1 MIKLINV
8 NKYYKSGSEN
18 YHALRDINLEF
29 GDSGMHFIHG
39 KSGSGKSTLL
49 NVLGGLDKY
58 DSGDLIIDNVS
69 TADFSKKDFNTYR
82 NTYIGFVFQEFNV
95 LKGLSVY
102 ENIALSLELQHM
114 NVKHNHDKIQ
124 EIIDKVGLT
133 GLENRMMNQIS
144 GGQRQRVAIARAL
157 IKNPRVIIADEPT
170 GNLDS
175 KNSKMVMDLLKE
187 LSKDHLI
194 IVVTHS
200 DALALEYADRLIEI
214 KDGSVIKDTGN
225 NAGLDKD
232 LVLDPVKVPV
242 KTSLSLS
249 IKSVLKNKMRFIVMI
264 LLFALSLTFAG
275 VVVNLSLAD
284 TTKVYSEY
292 QNEFGNF
299 VININKKYLSR
310 GIEANTAFFDYE
322 LINYQEQYNE
332 DETGHIKVLKG
343 MDYYIP
349 IDENA
354 LTEDPF
360 WVNYIQRIHLYD
372 SKILNVDNFPFL
384 HGKHTNAANAVSITD
399 YLADNLIYQNYFG
412 SAVKERKDLIGKEIY
427 SDDMKDP
434 FIIRGIIKTNYED
447 FKNQDLT
454 DSKVWSAFQD
464 NLVFYSSMFTNQE
477 KYASIYSSKNFDEVY
492 DDVIFDII
500 NQKGYCENV
509 KITTYDKATGTVH
522 ASMGKE
528 PTKPKEGDPTQIAVT
543 TGFLKKVTG
552 LDGTI
557 DELFNKI
564 YFEVTYEK
572 TTGNYVTEYMYA
584 TVYLNAVRRVP
595 TSISCVITDIIEDD
609 EAVIYA
615 PALRNTDLYTR
626 ILSSSFGDGGFA
638 TLINDSINGGEDV
651 ILSNATTY
659 REMIE
664 NDVLISNQAFQ
675 KVLLVDDF
683 INNNLWL
690 FIGIFFVFGLFS
702 VLLIFN
708 FVIIN
713 IKNSTRDI
721 GIYMSLGLSGFRIA
735 LIYLFQVII
744 MGLCAFVLAAI
755 AVVVFLLVLD
765 IRFTAM
771 AAVNLTIIN
780 ITVLGMV
787 AILAISII
795 VPVAAVVIPLLD
807 LSRKH
812 PVDVIKSV

>member
-1 MIKLINV
+1 MIKLINI
-8 NKYYKSGSEN
+8 NKYYKSGSET

-69 TADFSKKDFNTYR
+69 TADFSRRDFNTYR

-114 NVKHNHDKIQ
+114 NVKQNHDKIQ

-200 DALALEYADRLIEI
+200 DALAHEYADRLIEI
-214 KDGSVIKDTGN
+214 RDGSVTKDTGN
-225 NAGLDKD
+225 NGGLDKN

-242 KTSLSLS
+242 KTSLTLSLKS
-249 IKSVLKNKMRFIVMI
+249 IFKNKMRFIVMI

-292 QNEFGNF
+292 QNEYGNF

-322 LINYQEQYNE
+322 LLEYQEKYNE
-332 DETGHIKVLKG
+332 DENGHIKVLKG

-354 LTEDPF
+354 TNEDPF

-372 SKILNVDNFPFL
+372 NKILSNFEFL
-384 HGKHTNAANAVSITD
+384 HGKHTNASNAVTITD

-412 SAVKERKDLIGKEIY
+412 DAVESREDLIGAEIR
-427 SDDMKDP
+427 SDDMKEP
-434 FIIRGIIKTNYED
+434 FVIRGIIKTNYED
-447 FKNQDLT
+447 FLTRDLT
-454 DSKVWSAFQD
+454 DSKIWSAFQD

-477 KYASIYSSKNFDEVY
+477 KYAAIYSSSNFEEFY
-492 DDVIFDII
+492 DDVIFDLI
-500 NQKGYCENV
+500 NKKGYCEDV
-509 KITTYDKATGTVH
+509 KITTYDKAKGTVH

-528 PTKPKEGDPTQIAVT
+528 PTQPKEGNPTQIAVT

-552 LDGTI
+552 LDGDI

-572 TTGNYVTEYMYA
+572 TVGNYVTEYMYA
-584 TVYLNAVRRVP
+584 IVYLNAVRRVP
-595 TSISCVITDIIEDD
+595 TSLSCVVTDIIEDD
-609 EAVIYA
+609 EAVIYT
-615 PALRNTDLYTR
+615 PALRNTQLFTR
-626 ILSSSFGDGGFA
+626 MLSSSYGEGGFA
-638 TLINDSINGGEDV
+638 TLISDTLDGSEEIINAN
-651 ILSNATTY
+651 STTY

-664 NDVLISNQAFQ
+664 NDILISNQAFQ

-721 GIYMSLGLSGFRIA
+721 GIYMSLGLSGFRIS

-765 IRFTAM
+765 IRFTAL

-780 ITVLGMV
+780 ITALGMI
-787 AILAISII
+787 AILGISII
-795 VPVAAVVIPLLD
+795 VPVAAVIIPLLD

>member
-8 NKYYKSGSEN
+8 NKYYKSGTEN

-58 DSGDLIIDNVS
+58 DSGELIIDNVS
-69 TADFSKKDFNTYR
+69 TANFSKRDFNTYR

-95 LKGLSVY
+95 LKGLNVY

-114 NVKHNHDKIQ
+114 NVKQNHDKIQ

-157 IKNPRVIIADEPT
+157 IKNPKVIIADEPT

-200 DALALEYADRLIEI
+200 DSLAHDYADRLIEI

-225 NAGLDKD
+225 KLGTEKD
-232 LVLDPVKVPV
+232 LILEPVSVPV
-242 KTSLSLS
+242 KTSLTLS
-249 IKSVLKNKMRFIVMI
+249 IKSIMKNKMRFIVMI

-275 VVVNLSLAD
+275 VVVNLSLAN

-299 VININKKYLSR
+299 VLNINKKYLSR

-322 LINYQEQYNE
+322 LSEYQEKYNA
-332 DETGHIKVLKG
+332 DETSHIKVLKG

-354 LTEDPF
+354 TTEDPF

-372 SKILNVDNFPFL
+372 SKLLANFPFI
-384 HGKHTNAANAVSITD
+384 HGKQTNAANSVTITD
-399 YLADNLIYQNYFG
+399 YLADNLIFQNYFG
-412 SAVKERKDLIGKEIY
+412 SAVKEREDLIGAEIR

-434 FIIRGIIKTNYED
+434 FIIRGIIKTNYEE
-447 FKNQDLT
+447 FLTRDLD
-454 DSKVWSAFQD
+454 DSKIWSAFQD
-464 NLVFYSSMFTNQE
+464 NLVFYSSMFTNAE
-477 KYASIYSSKNFDEVY
+477 KYASIYSSRNFDEVY
-492 DDVIFDII
+492 DDVIFDLI
-500 NQKGYCENV
+500 NKKGYCEDV
-509 KITTYDKATGTVH
+509 KITTYDKAKGTVH

-528 PTKPKEGDPTQIAVT
+528 PTQPKEGNPTQIAVT

-584 TVYLNAVRRVP
+584 IVYINAVRRVP

-615 PALRNTDLYTR
+615 PALYNTELFTR
-626 ILSSSFGDGGFA
+626 ILSSSYGEGGFA
-638 TLINDSINGGEDV
+638 TLISDTLDADEEIINA
-651 ILSNATTY
+651 NANTY

-664 NDVLISNQAFQ
+664 NNILISNQAFQ

-721 GIYMSLGLSGFRIA
+721 GIYMSLGLSGFRIS

-755 AVVVFLLVLD
+755 SVVVFLLVLD

-780 ITVLGMV
+780 ITALGMI
-787 AILAISII
+787 AILAISVI
-795 VPVAAVVIPLLD
+795 VPVAAVIIPLLD
-807 LSRKH
+807 LSRKQ

>member
-1 MIKLINV
+1 MIKLINI
-8 NKYYKSGSEN
+8 NKYYKSGTEL
-18 YHALRDINLEF
+18 YHALRNVNLEF

-69 TADFSKKDFNTYR
+69 TASFSKKDFNTYR

-102 ENIALSLELQHM
+102 ENIALSLELQHL
-114 NVKHNHDKIQ
+114 NVKQNHDRIQ
-124 EIIDKVGLT
+124 AIIDKVGLT

-187 LSKDHLI
+187 LAKDHLI

-200 DALALEYADRLIEI
+200 DALAFEYSDRLIEI
-214 KDGSVIKDTGN
+214 KDGTITKDTLN
-225 NAGLDKD
+225 EKIIEKD

-249 IKSVLKNKMRFIVMI
+249 IKSIFKNKVRFVVMI

-284 TTKVYSEY
+284 TTKVYAEYQSEY
-292 QNEFGNF
+292 NNF
-299 VININKKYLSR
+299 IINVNKKFLSR
-310 GIEANTAFFDYE
+310 DIEAITAFYDYE
-322 LINYQEQYNE
+322 VNNYIEKYNN
-332 DETGHIKVLKG
+332 DENSYIKVLKG
-343 MDYYIP
+343 MDYNIR

-354 LTEDPF
+354 TKENSF
-360 WVNYIQRIHLYD
+360 WVNEIRRIHLYD
-372 SKILNVDNFPFL
+372 SSVMSNFEYL
-384 HGKHTNAANAVSITD
+384 YGRHTNSSYSVTITD

-412 SAVKERKDLIGKEIY
+412 SAVKEREDLIGQSIY
-427 SDDMKDP
+427 ADNMKDP
-434 FIIRGIIKTNYED
+434 FVIRGIIKTNYEE
-447 FKNQDLT
+447 FLNKDLT
-454 DSKVWSAFQD
+454 DSKVFSAFQD

-477 KYASIYSSKNFDEVY
+477 NYMKIYSSNNFEYIYSDAIY
-492 DDVIFDII
+492 DLL
-500 NQKGYCENV
+500 NQKGICEDI
-509 KITTYDKATGTVH
+509 KFTTYDKVEGTKHATL
-522 ASMGKE
+522 GKE
-528 PTKPKEGDPTQIAVT
+528 PVKPEEGELTQIAVT

-552 LDGTI
+552 LDGDI

-564 YFEVTYEK
+564 YFELTYEK
-572 TTGNYVTEYMYA
+572 TAGNYVTEYIY
-584 TVYLNAVRRVP
+584 TNVFLNLVSKVP
-595 TSISCVITDIIEDD
+595 GTLSCVITDLIEDD
-609 EAVIYA
+609 EPIVYT
-615 PALRNTDLYTR
+615 PVLGDSTLYTSL
-626 ILSSSFGDGGFA
+626 LSGTYGEGGFM
-638 TLINDSINGGEDV
+638 TLINTSLESSELVINT
-651 ILSNATTY
+651 NATAY
-659 REMIE
+659 RKMIE
-664 NDVLISNQAFQ
+664 NNVLISNQAFQ

-690 FIGIFFVFGLFS
+690 FVGIFFVFGLFS

-721 GIYMSLGLSGFRIA
+721 GIYMSLGLSGFRIS
-735 LIYLFQVII
+735 LIYFFQVLI

-755 AVVVFLLVLD
+755 ATTIFLIVLD

-771 AAVNLTIIN
+771 SAVNLTIIN
-780 ITVLGMV
+780 ITLLGMLS
-787 AILAISII
+787 ILAISII
-795 VPVAAVVIPLLD
+795 VPISAVVIPLLD
-807 LSRKH
+807 LSRKQ

>member
-1 MIKLINV
+1 MIKLVNI
-8 NKYYKSGSEN
+8 NKYYKSGTEN

-49 NVLGGLDKY
+49 NVLGGIDKY

-69 TADFSKKDFNTYR
+69 TAKFSRRDFNTYR
-82 NTYIGFVFQEFNV
+82 NTYIGFVLQEFNV

-114 NVKHNHDKIQ
+114 SVKKNHNKIQ

-200 DALALEYADRLIEI
+200 DALAKEYADRLIEI
-214 KDGSVIKDTGN
+214 RDGSVTKDTGN
-225 NAGLDKD
+225 TAGIDKD
-232 LVLDPVKVPV
+232 LVLKPVKVPV
-242 KTSLSLS
+242 KTSLTLSLKN
-249 IKSVLKNKMRFIVMI
+249 IFKNKMRFAVMI

-299 VININKKYLSR
+299 VLNTNKKYLSR
-310 GIEANTAFFDYE
+310 GFETTTAFFDYE
-322 LINYQEQYNE
+322 LTEYQEKYNK
-332 DETGHIKVLKG
+332 DEESYIKVLKG

-354 LTEDPF
+354 TNEDAF
-360 WVNYIQRIHLYD
+360 WTNYIQRIHLYD
-372 SKILNVDNFPFL
+372 ATLLENFEYL
-384 HGKHTNAANAVSITD
+384 YGKHTNRANSVTITD
-399 YLADNLIYQNYFG
+399 YLADNLIFQNYFG
-412 SAVKERKDLIGKEIY
+412 DAVETREDLLEKEIY
-427 SDDMKDP
+427 CENMKAP

-447 FKNQDLT
+447 FLERDLN
-454 DSKVWSAFQD
+454 DSKTWSAFQD
-464 NLVFYSSMFTNQE
+464 NLVFYSSMFTNAE
-477 KYASIYSSKNFDEVY
+477 KYASIYSSSNITAVY
-492 DDVIFDII
+492 DDVIYDLI
-500 NQKGYCENV
+500 NQKGICNDV
-509 KITTYDKATGTVH
+509 KITTYDQAEGTVH
-522 ASMGKE
+522 ATKGKE
-528 PTKPKEGDPTQIAVT
+528 PTEPEPGQPTQIAVT
-543 TGFLKKVTG
+543 TGFLKQTTG

-557 DELFNKI
+557 DELFDKI
-564 YFEVTYEK
+564 YFEVTYEQM
-572 TTGNYVTEYMYA
+572 GGSYANEYMYA

-609 EAVIYA
+609 EIAIYT
-615 PALRNTDLYTR
+615 PSLSKTPLFTR
-626 ILSSSFGDGGFA
+626 ILSSSYGDGGFA
-638 TLINDSINGGEDV
+638 TLIIQEDPTNAEQ
-651 ILSNATTY
+651 IISANSNVY

-690 FIGIFFVFGLFS
+690 FIGIFFVFCLFS

-721 GIYMSLGLSGFRIA
+721 GIYMSLGLSGFRIS

-744 MGLCAFVLAAI
+744 MGLCSFILAAI
-755 AVVVFLLVLD
+755 AVIVFLVVLD

-780 ITVLGMV
+780 ITSTGMF
-787 AILAISII
+787 AILAIALI
-795 VPVAAVVIPLLD
+795 VPISAVIIPLFN
-807 LSRKH
+807 LSRKL
-812 PVDVIKSV
+812 PVDIIKSV

>member
-1 MIKLINV
+1 MIKLINI
-8 NKYYKSGSEN
+8 NKYYKSGTEL

-69 TADFSKKDFNTYR
+69 TASFSRKDFNTYR

-102 ENIALSLELQHM
+102 ENIALSLELQHL
-114 NVKHNHDKIQ
+114 NVKQNHNRIQ

-200 DALALEYADRLIEI
+200 DTLAHEYADRIIDI
-214 KDGSVIKDTGN
+214 KDGVITNDTGN
-225 NAGLDKD
+225 LAAIEKD
-232 LVLDPVKVPV
+232 LVLDPVKVPI
-242 KTSLSLS
+242 KTSLTLSLKS
-249 IKSVLKNKMRFIVMI
+249 IFKNKMRFVIMI

-275 VVVNLSLAD
+275 IVVNLSLAD
-284 TTKVYSEY
+284 TTKVYAEYQSEY
-292 QNEFGNF
+292 DNF
-299 VININKKYLSR
+299 ILNINKKYLSR
-310 GIEANTAFFDYE
+310 DIETTSAFFEYEVVDYIE
-322 LINYQEQYNE
+322 KYNN
-332 DETGHIKVLKG
+332 DESSYIKVLRG

-354 LTEDPF
+354 TQEDKF
-360 WVNYIQRIHLYD
+360 WVNHIQRIHLYD
-372 SKILNVDNFPFL
+372 KNVLAGFEFL
-384 HGKHTNAANAVSITD
+384 YGRHTNSQGAVTITD
-399 YLADNLIYQNYFG
+399 YLADNLIFQNYFG
-412 SAVKERKDLIGKEIY
+412 SAVKTREDLIGQSIY
-427 SDDMKDP
+427 DDNMALP
-434 FIIRGIIKTNYED
+434 FTIRGIIKTNYEE
-447 FKNQDLT
+447 FKTKDLN
-454 DSKVWSAFQD
+454 DSKIWSSFED
-464 NLVFYSSMFTNQE
+464 NLVFYSSMFTNSE
-477 KYASIYSSKNFDEVY
+477 NYAAIYSTENLSEFKT
-492 DDVIFDII
+492 DVIYDLI
-500 NQKGYCENV
+500 NKKGLCEDV
-509 KITTYDKATGTVH
+509 TYTTYDKVKGTVH

-528 PTKPKEGDPTQIAVT
+528 PVEPKPGESTQIAVT

-552 LDGTI
+552 LEGDI
-557 DELFNKI
+557 DDLFNKI

-584 TVYLNAVRRVP
+584 TVYLNSVSFVP
-595 TSISCVITDIIEDD
+595 GSLGCVITDIIEDD
-609 EAVIYA
+609 DPIIYTPTLA
-615 PALRNTDLYTR
+615 NMDLFKR
-626 ILSSSFGDGGFA
+626 ILSANYGEGAFM
-638 TLINDSINGGEDV
+638 TLINTAPNNTEDV
-651 ILSNATTY
+651 IIANANSY
-659 REMIE
+659 RDMIE
-664 NDVLISNQAFQ
+664 NDVLISNKAFQ

-683 INNNLWL
+683 INDNLWL

-721 GIYMSLGLSGFRIA
+721 GIYMSLGLSGFRIS
-735 LIYLFQVII
+735 LIYFFQVII
-744 MGLCAFVLAAI
+744 MGLISFVLASIASAI
-755 AVVVFLLVLD
+755 FLLILD
-765 IRFTAM
+765 VRFTAM

-780 ITVLGMV
+780 VTILGMA
-787 AILAISII
+787 AILAIALI
-795 VPVAAVVIPLLD
+795 VPVAAVVVPLFD

>member
-1 MIKLINV
+1 MIKLINI

-69 TADFSKKDFNTYR
+69 TAAFTKKDFNTYR

-114 NVKHNHDKIQ
+114 SVKQNHDKIQ

-200 DALALEYADRLIEI
+200 DTLAHEYADRLIEI
-214 KDGSVIKDTGN
+214 RDGSVTKDTGN
-225 NAGLDKD
+225 TSAIDKD

-249 IKSVLKNKMRFIVMI
+249 LKSIFKNKFRFIVMI

-292 QNEFGNF
+292 QNDYANF
-299 VININKKYLSR
+299 VLNINKKYLSR
-310 GIEANTAFFDYE
+310 GIETTTAFFDYE
-322 LINYQEQYNE
+322 LLEYQEKYNE
-332 DETGHIKVLKG
+332 DENGYIKVLKG
-343 MDYYIP
+343 MDYFIP

-354 LTEDPF
+354 TTEDPF

-372 SKILNVDNFPFL
+372 SKVLSNFEFL
-384 HGKHTNAANAVSITD
+384 YGKHVNATNAVTITD

-412 SAVKERKDLIGKEIY
+412 DSVKTRKDLLNKEIY
-427 SDDMKDP
+427 CDEMKEP
-434 FIIRGIIKTNYED
+434 FIIRGILKTNYEE
-447 FKNQDLT
+447 FLTKDLN
-454 DSKVWSAFQD
+454 DSKTWSAFED

-477 KYASIYSSKNFDEVY
+477 NYMRIYSSNNFDFVY
-492 DDVIFDII
+492 DDVIFDLI
-500 NQKGYCENV
+500 NKKGICEDV

-522 ASMGKE
+522 ATMGKE
-528 PTKPKEGDPTQIAVT
+528 PTKPKDGEPTQIAVT

-572 TTGNYVTEYMYA
+572 TAGNYVTEYMYA
-584 TVYLNAVRRVP
+584 TVYINAISRVP
-595 TSISCVITDIIEDD
+595 TSVSCVITDIIEDD

-615 PALRNTDLYTR
+615 PALKNTDLYTK
-626 ILSSSFGDGGFA
+626 ILAASYGDGGFM
-638 TLINDSINGGEDV
+638 TLISDTLDGSEAVINT
-651 ILSNATTY
+651 NAEAY
-659 REMIE
+659 RDMIE
-664 NDVLISNQAFQ
+664 NDVLISNKAFQ

-721 GIYMSLGLSGFRIA
+721 GIYMSLGLSGFRIS
-735 LIYLFQVII
+735 LIYFFQVII
-744 MGLCAFVLAAI
+744 MGLCAFILAAI
-755 AVVVFLLVLD
+755 AVVVFLLILD
-765 IRFTAM
+765 IRFTAL

-780 ITVLGMV
+780 ITALGMI

-795 VPVAAVVIPLLD
+795 VPVSAVVIPLLD

>member
-1 MIKLINV
+1 MIKLINI
-8 NKYYKSGSEN
+8 NKYYKSGSET

-69 TADFSKKDFNTYR
+69 TADFSRRDFNTYR

-200 DALALEYADRLIEI
+200 DTLAHEYADRLIEI
-214 KDGSVIKDTGN
+214 RDGSVTKDTGN
-225 NAGLDKD
+225 NGGLDKD
-232 LVLDPVKVPV
+232 LVLDPVKVPD
-242 KTSLSLS
+242 KTSLTLSLKS
-249 IKSVLKNKMRFIVMI
+249 IFKNKMRFIVMI

-292 QNEFGNF
+292 QNEYGNF

-322 LINYQEQYNE
+322 LLEYQEKYNE
-332 DETGHIKVLKG
+332 DENGHIKVLKG

-354 LTEDPF
+354 TTEDPF
-360 WVNYIQRIHLYD
+360 WINHIQRIHLYD
-372 SKILNVDNFPFL
+372 NKILSNFEFL
-384 HGKHTNAANAVSITD
+384 YGKHTNASNAVTITD

-412 SAVKERKDLIGKEIY
+412 DAVESREDLIGAEIR
-427 SDDMKDP
+427 SDDMKEP
-434 FIIRGIIKTNYED
+434 FVIRGIIKTNYED
-447 FKNQDLT
+447 FLTRDLT
-454 DSKVWSAFQD
+454 DSKIWSAFQD

-477 KYASIYSSKNFDEVY
+477 KYAAIYSSSNFEEFY
-492 DDVIFDII
+492 DDVIFDLI
-500 NQKGYCENV
+500 NKKGYCEDV
-509 KITTYDKATGTVH
+509 KITTYDKAKGTVH

-528 PTKPKEGDPTQIAVT
+528 PTQPKEGNPTQIAVT

-552 LDGTI
+552 LDGDI

-572 TTGNYVTEYMYA
+572 TVGNYVTEYMYA
-584 TVYLNAVRRVP
+584 IVYLNAVRRVP
-595 TSISCVITDIIEDD
+595 TSLSCVVTDIIEDD
-609 EAVIYA
+609 EAVIYT
-615 PALRNTDLYTR
+615 PALKNTQLFTR
-626 ILSSSFGDGGFA
+626 MLSSSYGEGGFA
-638 TLINDSINGGEDV
+638 TLISDTLDGSEEIINAN
-651 ILSNATTY
+651 STAY

-664 NDVLISNQAFQ
+664 NDILISNQAFQ

-721 GIYMSLGLSGFRIA
+721 GIYMSLGLSGFRIS

-765 IRFTAM
+765 IRFTAL

-780 ITVLGMV
+780 ITALGMI
-787 AILAISII
+787 AILGISII
-795 VPVAAVVIPLLD
+795 VPVAAVIIPLLD

>member
-1 MIKLINV
+1 MIKLVNI

-49 NVLGGLDKY
+49 NVLGGIDKY

-69 TADFSKKDFNTYR
+69 TADFSRKDFNTYR

-95 LKGLSVY
+95 LKGLNVY

-114 NVKHNHDKIQ
+114 NIKKNHDRIQ

-133 GLENRMMNQIS
+133 GLEKRMMNQIS

-200 DALALEYADRLIEI
+200 DTLAHKYADRIIDI
-214 KDGSVIKDTGN
+214 KDGAVIKDTGN
-225 NAGLDKD
+225 TKATEKD
-232 LVLDPVKVPV
+232 LVLKPVRVPV
-242 KTSLSLS
+242 KTSLTLSLKS
-249 IKSVLKNKMRFIVMI
+249 IFKNKMRFAVMI

-299 VININKKYLSR
+299 VLNINKKYLSR
-310 GIEANTAFFDYE
+310 GFESTTAFFDYE
-322 LINYQEQYNE
+322 LTEYQNKYNKNE
-332 DETGHIKVLKG
+332 ESYIKVLKG

-354 LTEDPF
+354 TNEDPF
-360 WVNYIQRIHLYD
+360 WTNYIQRIHLYD
-372 SKILNVDNFPFL
+372 AKILENFEFL
-384 HGKHTNAANAVSITD
+384 YGKHTNARNSVTITD
-399 YLADNLIYQNYFG
+399 YLADNLIFQNYFG
-412 SAVKERKDLIGKEIY
+412 SAVETREDLIGAEIRT
-427 SDDMKDP
+427 DNMNDP

-447 FKNQDLT
+447 FFDRDLN
-454 DSKVWSAFQD
+454 DSKVWSSFQD
-464 NLVFYSSMFTNQE
+464 NLVFYSSMFTNSE
-477 KYASIYSSKNFDEVY
+477 KYAAIYSSYNIEEIY
-492 DDVIFDII
+492 EDVIFDLI
-500 NQKGYCENV
+500 NKKGICNDV

-522 ASMGKE
+522 AKDGKE
-528 PTKPKEGDPTQIAVT
+528 PTEPEPGQPTQIAVT
-543 TGFLKKVTG
+543 TGFLKQATG
-552 LDGTI
+552 LDGTV

-564 YFEVTYEK
+564 YFEVTYEQSVGNLK
-572 TTGNYVTEYMYA
+572 TDYMYA
-584 TVYLNAVRRVP
+584 TVYLNAIRRVP
-595 TSISCVITDIIEDD
+595 TSLSCVITDIIEDD
-609 EAVIYA
+609 EVAIYT
-615 PALRNTDLYTR
+615 PSLDKTPLFTR
-626 ILSSSFGDGGFA
+626 ILSASHGDGGFA
-638 TLINDSINGGEDV
+638 TLIVQEDPENTEQV
-651 ILSNATTY
+651 ILTNSATY

-664 NDVLISNQAFQ
+664 DNILISNQAFQ

-690 FIGIFFVFGLFS
+690 FVGIFFVFCLFS

-721 GIYMSLGLSGFRIA
+721 GIYMSLGLSGFRIS

-744 MGLCAFVLAAI
+744 MGICSFILAAI
-755 AVVVFLLVLD
+755 AVIVFLIALD

-780 ITVLGMV
+780 ITSIGMI
-787 AILAISII
+787 AILAIALV
-795 VPVAAVVIPLLD
+795 VPISAVIIPLLN

-812 PVDVIKSV
+812 PVDIIKSV

>member
-1 MIKLINV
+1 MIKLINI

-18 YHALRDINLEF
+18 YHALRNINLEF

-58 DSGDLIIDNVS
+58 DTGDLIIDNVS
-69 TADFSKKDFNTYR
+69 TATFSRKDFNTYR

-114 NVKHNHDKIQ
+114 NVKQNHDKIQ
-124 EIIDKVGLT
+124 EIINKVGLT

-175 KNSKMVMDLLKE
+175 KNSKMVMELLKE

-200 DALALEYADRLIEI
+200 DALAKEYADRLIEI
-214 KDGSVIKDTGN
+214 KDGMVINDSGN
-225 NAGLDKD
+225 KEGIEKD
-232 LVLDPVKVPV
+232 LILDPVKVPI
-242 KTSLSLS
+242 KTSLTLSLKS
-249 IKSVLKNKMRFIVMI
+249 IFKNKFRFIVMI

-292 QNEFGNF
+292 QNDYDNF

-310 GIEANTAFFDYE
+310 GIETTTAFFDYE
-322 LINYQEQYNE
+322 LLEYQEKYND
-332 DETGHIKVLKG
+332 DENNYIKVLKG

-354 LTEDPF
+354 TTEDPF
-360 WVNYIQRIHLYD
+360 WINYIQRIHLYD
-372 SKILNVDNFPFL
+372 SKILTNFEFIY
-384 HGKHTNAANAVSITD
+384 GKHTNASNAVSITD
-399 YLADNLIYQNYFG
+399 YLADDLIYQNYFG
-412 SAVKERKDLIGKEIY
+412 DAVKKRDDLINKEIY
-427 SDDMKDP
+427 CEGMKNP
-434 FIIRGIIKTNYED
+434 FVIRGIIKTNYEE
-447 FKNQDLT
+447 FLTKDLT
-454 DSKVWSAFQD
+454 DSKTLAAFQD

-477 KYASIYSSKNFDEVY
+477 NYTAIYSSNNFEYVY
-492 DDVIFDII
+492 DDIIFDLI
-500 NQKGYCENV
+500 NKKGICENV
-509 KITTYDKATGTVH
+509 KITTYDKATGTQH
-522 ASMGKE
+522 ALMGKE
-528 PTKPKEGDPTQIAVT
+528 PTKPKEGEPTQIAVT

-584 TVYLNAVRRVP
+584 TVYLNAISKVP
-595 TSISCVITDIIEDD
+595 TSISCVITDIIEDE
-609 EAVIYA
+609 EAIIYT
-615 PALRNTDLYTR
+615 PSLNNTNLYTK
-626 ILSSSFGDGGFA
+626 ILSASYGDGGFM
-638 TLINDSINGGEDV
+638 TLV
-651 ILSNATTY
+651 SNTLDGSEKVVNANANVY
-659 REMIE
+659 RNMIE
-664 NDVLISNQAFQ
+664 NNVLISNKAFQ

-721 GIYMSLGLSGFRIA
+721 GIYMSLGLSGFRIS
-735 LIYLFQVII
+735 LIYFFQVII
-744 MGLCAFVLAAI
+744 MGLCAFFLAAI
-755 AVVVFLLVLD
+755 AVIVFLLVLD
-765 IRFTAM
+765 IRFTAL

-780 ITVLGMV
+780 ITSVGML
-787 AILAISII
+787 AILIISII
-795 VPVAAVVIPLLD
+795 IPLAAVVIPLLD

>member
-1 MIKLINV
+1 MIKLINI

-18 YHALRDINLEF
+18 YHALRNINLEF

-58 DSGDLIIDNVS
+58 DTGDLIIDNVS
-69 TADFSKKDFNTYR
+69 TATFSRKDFNTYR

-114 NVKHNHDKIQ
+114 NVKQNHDKIQ
-124 EIIDKVGLT
+124 EIINKVGLT

-175 KNSKMVMDLLKE
+175 KNSKMVMELLKE

-200 DALALEYADRLIEI
+200 DALAREYADRLIEI
-214 KDGSVIKDTGN
+214 KDGMVINDSGN
-225 NAGLDKD
+225 KEGIEKD
-232 LVLDPVKVPV
+232 LILDPVKVPI
-242 KTSLSLS
+242 KTSLTLSLKS
-249 IKSVLKNKMRFIVMI
+249 IFKNKFRFIVMI

-292 QNEFGNF
+292 QNDYDNF

-310 GIEANTAFFDYE
+310 GIETTTAFFDYE
-322 LINYQEQYNE
+322 LLEYQEKYND
-332 DETGHIKVLKG
+332 DENNYIKVLKG

-354 LTEDPF
+354 TTEDPF
-360 WVNYIQRIHLYD
+360 WINYIQRIHLYD
-372 SKILNVDNFPFL
+372 SKILTNFEFIY
-384 HGKHTNAANAVSITD
+384 GKHTNASNAVSITD
-399 YLADNLIYQNYFG
+399 YLADDLIYQNYFG
-412 SAVKERKDLIGKEIY
+412 DAVKKRDDLINKEIY
-427 SDDMKDP
+427 CEGMKNP
-434 FIIRGIIKTNYED
+434 FVIRGIIKTNYEE
-447 FKNQDLT
+447 FLTKDLT
-454 DSKVWSAFQD
+454 DSKTLAAFQD

-477 KYASIYSSKNFDEVY
+477 NYTAIYSSNNFEYVY
-492 DDVIFDII
+492 DDIIFDLI
-500 NQKGYCENV
+500 NKKGICENV
-509 KITTYDKATGTVH
+509 KITTYDKATGTQH
-522 ASMGKE
+522 ALMGKE
-528 PTKPKEGDPTQIAVT
+528 PTKPKEGEPTQIAVT

-584 TVYLNAVRRVP
+584 TVYLNAISKVP
-595 TSISCVITDIIEDD
+595 TSISCVITDIIEDED
-609 EAVIYA
+609 AIIYT
-615 PALRNTDLYTR
+615 PSLNNTNLYTK
-626 ILSSSFGDGGFA
+626 ILSASYGDGGFM
-638 TLINDSINGGEDV
+638 TLV
-651 ILSNATTY
+651 SNTLDGSDKVVNANANVY
-659 REMIE
+659 RNMIE
-664 NDVLISNQAFQ
+664 NNVLISNKAFQ

-721 GIYMSLGLSGFRIA
+721 GIYMSLGLSGFRIS
-735 LIYLFQVII
+735 LIYFFQVII
-744 MGLCAFVLAAI
+744 MGLCAFFLAAI
-755 AVVVFLLVLD
+755 AVIVFLLVLD
-765 IRFTAM
+765 IRFTAL

-780 ITVLGMV
+780 ITSVGML

-795 VPVAAVVIPLLD
+795 IPLAAVVIPLLD

>member
-1 MIKLINV
+1 MIKLINI

-69 TADFSKKDFNTYR
+69 TANFSRKDFNTYR

-95 LKGLSVY
+95 LKGLTVY

-114 NVKHNHDKIQ
+114 NVKQNHHKIQ

-175 KNSKMVMDLLKE
+175 KNSKMVMNLLKE

-200 DALALEYADRLIEI
+200 DALALEYSDRLIEI
-214 KDGSVIKDTGN
+214 KDGSVVKDTGN
-225 NAGLDKD
+225 NGGLDKD

-242 KTSLSLS
+242 KTSLTLS
-249 IKSVLKNKMRFIVMI
+249 FKSILKNKLRFIVMI

-292 QNEFGNF
+292 QNEYDNF

-310 GIEANTAFFDYE
+310 GIETTTAFFDYE
-322 LINYQEQYNE
+322 LLGYQEQYNE
-332 DETGHIKVLKG
+332 DENNYIKVLKG

-354 LTEDPF
+354 TKEDPF
-360 WVNYIQRIHLYD
+360 WVNYIQRVHLYD
-372 SKILNVDNFPFL
+372 SKILGNFDFL
-384 HGKHTNAANAVSITD
+384 YGKHTNASGAVTITD
-399 YLADNLIYQNYFG
+399 YLADDLIYQNYFG
-412 SAVKERKDLIGKEIY
+412 DAVKTRKDLLNKEIY
-427 SDDMKDP
+427 CEGMKDP
-434 FIIRGIIKTNYED
+434 FTIRGIIKTNYEE
-447 FKNQDLT
+447 FLSRDLN
-454 DSKVWSAFQD
+454 DSKIWAAFED

-477 KYASIYSSKNFDEVY
+477 NYTAIYSSYNFEYIY
-492 DDVIFDII
+492 DDVIYDLI
-500 NQKGYCENV
+500 NQKGICEDV
-509 KITTYDKATGTVH
+509 KITTYDKVKGTVH

-528 PTKPKEGDPTQIAVT
+528 PTKPKDGEPTQIAVT

-572 TTGNYVTEYMYA
+572 TVGNYVTEYMYA
-584 TVYLNAVRRVP
+584 TVYLNAITRVP

-615 PALRNTDLYTR
+615 PALRNTNLYTK
-626 ILSSSFGDGGFA
+626 ILSASYGDGGFM
-638 TLINDSINGGEDV
+638 TLISETLDGSEEVINAN
-651 ILSNATTY
+651 SNIY
-659 REMIE
+659 RDMIE
-664 NDVLISNQAFQ
+664 NNVLISNKAFQ

-721 GIYMSLGLSGFRIA
+721 GIYMSLGLSGFRIS
-735 LIYLFQVII
+735 LIYFFQVII
-744 MGLCAFVLAAI
+744 MGLCSFILAAI

-765 IRFTAM
+765 IRFTAL

-780 ITVLGMV
+780 ITTIGML

-795 VPVAAVVIPLLD
+795 VPLAAVVVPLLD

>member
-1 MIKLINV
+1 MIKLINI
-8 NKYYKSGSEN
+8 NKYYKSGSET

-69 TADFSKKDFNTYR
+69 TADFSRRDFNTYR

-114 NVKHNHDKIQ
+114 NVKQNHDKIQ

-200 DALALEYADRLIEI
+200 DALAHEYADRLIEI
-214 KDGSVIKDTGN
+214 RDGSVTKDTGN
-225 NAGLDKD
+225 NGGLDKN

-242 KTSLSLS
+242 KTSLTLSLKS
-249 IKSVLKNKMRFIVMI
+249 IFKNKMRFIVMI

-292 QNEFGNF
+292 QNEYGNF

-322 LINYQEQYNE
+322 LLEYQEKYNE
-332 DETGHIKVLKG
+332 DENGHIKVLKG

-354 LTEDPF
+354 TNEDPF

-372 SKILNVDNFPFL
+372 NKILSNFEFL
-384 HGKHTNAANAVSITD
+384 HGKHTNASNAVTITD

-412 SAVKERKDLIGKEIY
+412 DAVESREDLIGAEIR
-427 SDDMKDP
+427 SDDMKEP
-434 FIIRGIIKTNYED
+434 FVIRGIIKTNYED
-447 FKNQDLT
+447 FLTRDLT
-454 DSKVWSAFQD
+454 DSKIWSAFQD

-477 KYASIYSSKNFDEVY
+477 KYAAIYSSSNFEEFY
-492 DDVIFDII
+492 DDVIFDLI
-500 NQKGYCENV
+500 NKKGYCEDV
-509 KITTYDKATGTVH
+509 KITTYDKAKGTVH

-528 PTKPKEGDPTQIAVT
+528 PTQPKEGNPTQIAVT

-552 LDGTI
+552 LDGDI

-572 TTGNYVTEYMYA
+572 TVGNYVTEYMYA
-584 TVYLNAVRRVP
+584 IVYLNAVRRVP
-595 TSISCVITDIIEDD
+595 TSLSCVVTDIIEDD
-609 EAVIYA
+609 EAVIYT
-615 PALRNTDLYTR
+615 PALRNTQLFTR
-626 ILSSSFGDGGFA
+626 MLSSSYGEGGFA
-638 TLINDSINGGEDV
+638 TLISDTLDGSEEIINAN
-651 ILSNATTY
+651 STTY

-664 NDVLISNQAFQ
+664 NDILISNQAFQ

-721 GIYMSLGLSGFRIA
+721 GIYMSLGLSGFRIS

-744 MGLCAFVLAAI
+744 MGLCSFVLAAI

-765 IRFTAM
+765 IRFTAL

-780 ITVLGMV
+780 ITALGMI
-787 AILAISII
+787 AILGISII
-795 VPVAAVVIPLLD
+795 VPVAAVIIPLLD

>member
-8 NKYYKSGSEN
+8 NKYYKSGTEN

-58 DSGDLIIDNVS
+58 DSGELIIDNVS
-69 TADFSKKDFNTYR
+69 TANFSKRDFNTYR

-114 NVKHNHDKIQ
+114 NVKQNHDKIQ

-157 IKNPRVIIADEPT
+157 IKNPKVIIADEPT

-200 DALALEYADRLIEI
+200 DTLAHDYADRLIEI
-214 KDGSVIKDTGN
+214 KDGSVVKDTGN
-225 NAGLDKD
+225 NGGTDKD
-232 LVLDPVKVPV
+232 LILDPVSVPV
-242 KTSLSLS
+242 KTSLTLSLKS
-249 IKSVLKNKMRFIVMI
+249 IMKNKMRFIVMI

-299 VININKKYLSR
+299 VLNINKKYLSR

-322 LINYQEQYNE
+322 LTEYQEKYNA
-332 DETGHIKVLKG
+332 DETSHIKVLKG

-354 LTEDPF
+354 TTEDPF

-372 SKILNVDNFPFL
+372 AKLLANFPFI
-384 HGKHTNAANAVSITD
+384 HGKQTNAANSVTITD

-412 SAVKERKDLIGKEIY
+412 SAVKERKDLIGAEIR
-427 SDDMKDP
+427 SDDMKEP
-434 FIIRGIIKTNYED
+434 FIIRGIIKTNYEE
-447 FKNQDLT
+447 FLTRDLN
-454 DSKVWSAFQD
+454 DSKIWSAFQD
-464 NLVFYSSMFTNQE
+464 NLVFYSSMFTNAE
-477 KYASIYSSKNFDEVY
+477 KYASIYSSRNFDEVY
-492 DDVIFDII
+492 DDVIFDLI
-500 NQKGYCENV
+500 NKKGYCEDV
-509 KITTYDKATGTVH
+509 KITTYDKAKGTVH

-528 PTKPKEGDPTQIAVT
+528 PTQPKEGNPTQIAVT

-584 TVYLNAVRRVP
+584 IVYINAVRRVP

-615 PALRNTDLYTR
+615 PALYNTELFTR
-626 ILSSSFGDGGFA
+626 ILSSSYGEGGFA
-638 TLINDSINGGEDV
+638 TLINDTLDADEEIINA
-651 ILSNATTY
+651 NANTY

-664 NDVLISNQAFQ
+664 NNILISNQAFQ

-721 GIYMSLGLSGFRIA
+721 GIYMSLGLSGFRIS

-755 AVVVFLLVLD
+755 SVVVFLLVLD

-780 ITVLGMV
+780 ITALGMI
-787 AILAISII
+787 AILAISVI
-795 VPVAAVVIPLLD
+795 VPVAAVIIPLLD
-807 LSRKH
+807 LSRKQ

>member
-1 MIKLINV
+1 MIKLINI

-69 TADFSKKDFNTYR
+69 TASFSRKDFNTYR

-114 NVKHNHDKIQ
+114 NVKQNHDEIQ
-124 EIIDKVGLT
+124 EIINKVGLT

-175 KNSKMVMDLLKE
+175 KNSKMVMNLLKE

-214 KDGSVIKDTGN
+214 KDGSVVKDTGN
-225 NAGLDKD
+225 NRGIEKD
-232 LVLDPVKVPV
+232 LILDPVKVPI
-242 KTSLSLS
+242 KTSLTLSLKS
-249 IKSVLKNKMRFIVMI
+249 IFKNKFRFIVMI

-292 QNEFGNF
+292 QNDYDNF

-310 GIEANTAFFDYE
+310 GIETTTAFFDYE
-322 LINYQEQYNE
+322 LLEYQEKYNN
-332 DETGHIKVLKG
+332 DENNYIKVLKG

-354 LTEDPF
+354 ITEDPF

-372 SKILNVDNFPFL
+372 SKILENFEFL
-384 HGKHTNAANAVSITD
+384 YGKHTNASNAVSITD
-399 YLADNLIYQNYFG
+399 YLADDLIYQNYFG
-412 SAVKERKDLIGKEIY
+412 DVVKERYDLLNKEIY
-427 SDDMKDP
+427 CEGMKEP
-434 FIIRGIIKTNYED
+434 FVIRGIIKTNYEE
-447 FKNQDLT
+447 FLTKDLT
-454 DSKVWSAFQD
+454 DSKTWAAFQD

-477 KYASIYSSKNFDEVY
+477 NYTAIYSSSNFEYIY
-492 DDVIFDII
+492 DDVIFDLI
-500 NQKGYCENV
+500 NQKGICEDV

-528 PTKPKEGDPTQIAVT
+528 PTQPKEGEPTQIAVT

-584 TVYLNAVRRVP
+584 TVYLNAVTRVP

-615 PALRNTDLYTR
+615 PALSNTNLYTK
-626 ILSSSFGDGGFA
+626 ILSASYGDGGFM
-638 TLINDSINGGEDV
+638 TLISDTLDGSDAVINA
-651 ILSNATTY
+651 NANVY
-659 REMIE
+659 RDMIE
-664 NDVLISNQAFQ
+664 NDVLISNKAFQ

-721 GIYMSLGLSGFRIA
+721 GIYMSLGLSGFRIS
-735 LIYLFQVII
+735 LIYFFQVII

-755 AVVVFLLVLD
+755 AVVIFLLVLD
-765 IRFTAM
+765 IRFTAL

-780 ITVLGMV
+780 ITALGML
-787 AILAISII
+787 AILAISIV
-795 VPVAAVVIPLLD
+795 VPLAAVVIPLLD

>member
-1 MIKLINV
+1 MIKLINI

-69 TADFSKKDFNTYR
+69 TADFTRKDFNTYR

-114 NVKHNHDKIQ
+114 SVKQNHDKIQ

-175 KNSKMVMDLLKE
+175 KNSKMVMDILKQ

-200 DALALEYADRLIEI
+200 DSLAHEYADRLIEI
-214 KDGSVIKDTGN
+214 KDGSVVKDTGN
-225 NAGLDKD
+225 NDGIDKD

-249 IKSVLKNKMRFIVMI
+249 LKSIFKNKARFIVMI

-275 VVVNLSLAD
+275 VVVNLSLAN

-292 QNEFGNF
+292 QNEYGNF
-299 VININKKYLSR
+299 VVNINKTYLSR
-310 GIEANTAFFDYE
+310 GIEAQTAFFDYE
-322 LINYQEQYNE
+322 LLEYQEKYNG
-332 DETGHIKVLKG
+332 DENNYIKVLKG

-354 LTEDPF
+354 TMEDPF
-360 WVNYIQRIHLYD
+360 WCNYIQRIHMYDANVLANFDVLYGK
-372 SKILNVDNFPFL
+372 KI
-384 HGKHTNAANAVSITD
+384 TNSPYAITITD

-412 SAVKERKDLIGKEIY
+412 DAVKSRRDLLEKQITCEG
-427 SDDMKDP
+427 MKKP
-434 FIIRGIIKTNYED
+434 LIIKGIIKTNYED
-447 FKNQDLT
+447 FLNKDLT
-454 DSKVWSAFQD
+454 DSKIWSAFQD
-464 NLVFYSSMFTNQE
+464 NLVFYSSIFVNQE
-477 KYASIYSSKNFDEVY
+477 IYASIYSSNNFEYIY
-492 DDVIFDII
+492 DDII
-500 NQKGYCENV
+500 YDLINKKGTLKDV
-509 KITTYDKATGTVH
+509 KITTYDKAKGTVH

-528 PTKPKEGDPTQIAVT
+528 PTKPKEGEPTQIAVT
-543 TGFLKKVTG
+543 TGFLKAVTG

-572 TTGNYVTEYMYA
+572 TKGNYVTEYMYA
-584 TVYLNAVRRVP
+584 TVYLNAISRVP
-595 TSISCVITDIIEDD
+595 SSIGCVITDIIEDD
-609 EAVIYA
+609 EPVIYA
-615 PALRNTDLYTR
+615 PRLSNYPLYSK
-626 ILSSSFGDGGFA
+626 ILSSSYGEGGFI
-638 TLINDSINGGEDV
+638 TLISNTLDGSEDV
-651 ILSNATTY
+651 INKNALIY
-659 REMIE
+659 RDMIE

-690 FIGIFFVFGLFS
+690 FVGIFFVFGLFS

-721 GIYMSLGLSGFRIA
+721 GIYMSLGLSGFRIS
-735 LIYLFQVII
+735 LIYLFQVLI
-744 MGLCAFVLAAI
+744 MGLCAFILAAI
-755 AVVVFLLVLD
+755 SVVVFLLVLD
-765 IRFTAM
+765 VRFTAL

-780 ITVLGMV
+780 ITILGML
-787 AILAISII
+787 AILGIAVI
-795 VPVAAVVIPLLD
+795 VPVSAVIFPLID

>member
-1 MIKLINV
+1 MIKLINI
-8 NKYYKSGSEN
+8 NKYYKSGSET

-69 TADFSKKDFNTYR
+69 TADFSRRDFNTYR

-200 DALALEYADRLIEI
+200 DTLAHEYADRLIEI
-214 KDGSVIKDTGN
+214 RDGSVTKDTGN
-225 NAGLDKD
+225 NGGLDKD

-242 KTSLSLS
+242 KTSLTLSLKS
-249 IKSVLKNKMRFIVMI
+249 IFKNKMRFIVMI

-292 QNEFGNF
+292 QNEYGNF

-322 LINYQEQYNE
+322 LLEYQEKYNK
-332 DETGHIKVLKG
+332 DENGHIKVLKG

-354 LTEDPF
+354 TTEDPF
-360 WVNYIQRIHLYD
+360 WINHIQRIHLYD
-372 SKILNVDNFPFL
+372 NKILSNFEFL
-384 HGKHTNAANAVSITD
+384 HGKHTNASNAVTITD

-412 SAVKERKDLIGKEIY
+412 DAVESREDLIGAEIR
-427 SDDMKDP
+427 SDDMKEP
-434 FIIRGIIKTNYED
+434 FVIRGIIKTNYED
-447 FKNQDLT
+447 FLTRDLT
-454 DSKVWSAFQD
+454 DSKIWSAFQD

-477 KYASIYSSKNFDEVY
+477 KYAAIYSSSNFEEFY
-492 DDVIFDII
+492 DDVIFDLI
-500 NQKGYCENV
+500 NKKGYCEDV
-509 KITTYDKATGTVH
+509 KITTYDKAKGTVH

-528 PTKPKEGDPTQIAVT
+528 PTQPKEGNPTQIAVT

-552 LDGTI
+552 LDGDI

-572 TTGNYVTEYMYA
+572 TVGNYVTEYMYA
-584 TVYLNAVRRVP
+584 IVYLNAVRRVP
-595 TSISCVITDIIEDD
+595 TSLSCVVTDIIEDD
-609 EAVIYA
+609 EAVIYT
-615 PALRNTDLYTR
+615 PALKNTQLFTR
-626 ILSSSFGDGGFA
+626 MLSSSYGEGGFA
-638 TLINDSINGGEDV
+638 TLISDTLDGSEEIINAN
-651 ILSNATTY
+651 STAY

-664 NDVLISNQAFQ
+664 NDILISNQAFQ

-721 GIYMSLGLSGFRIA
+721 GIYMSLGLSGFRIS

-765 IRFTAM
+765 IRFTAL

-780 ITVLGMV
+780 ITALGMI
-787 AILAISII
+787 AILGISII
-795 VPVAAVVIPLLD
+795 VPVAAVIIPLLD